1 MRIALAQINP
11 TVGDLDGNRKKIA
24 EYIERAKSFAAD
36 IVVFP
41 ELAICGYPPEDLLYK
56 EHFVKQNLM
65 VLKALKERT
74 RAITAVI
81 GFVDMDK
88 QKNLYNAAAVIQKDV
103 NVIGVKLRHGKVG
116 GTVIID
122 IRDGQPTRAGTQ
134 GADRVIRGHGR
145 IRKGV

>member
-24 EYIERAKSFAAD
+24 EYIERAKSLEAD

-56 EHFVKQNLM
+56 EHFVKENLK
-65 VLKALKERT
+65 VRKALIAAT
-74 RAITAVI
+74 RGVYHARYTPAATAPAITTVI

-88 QKNLYNAAAVIQKDV
+88 QKNLYNAAAIIQ
-103 NVIGVKLRHGKVG
+103 N
-116 GTVIID
+116 
-122 IRDGQPTRAGTQ
+122 GQLKG
-134 GADRVIRGHGR
+134 VIRKHDLPNYEA
-145 IRKGV
+145 IRLG